1 MIVVLTVKYTCSS
14 TLLFFKRYKIAK
26 HVHSTTRTTSINTEL
41 VQTQCRYL
49 QLFITFGS
57 TFVLSYE
64 SISVHL
70 SLYSSVGSSYFRTF
84 VRKYFRTSII
94 VQYVAQV
101 ASYQGTKVLSFFES
115 TFEGSQLATSW
126 VLFHIHVWK
135 YRLPY
140 YRSTGV
146 HVRVPPEIL
155 PRKYFLGSTSS
166 EVLPYQVAKLLPSY
180 TYF

>member
-49 QLFITFGS
+49 QLLYSTFGS

-70 SLYSSVGSSYFRTF
+70 SLDLEYGVGS
-84 VRKYFRTSII
+84 
-94 VQYVAQV
+94 
-101 ASYQGTKVLSFFES
+101 
-115 TFEGSQLATSW
+115 
-126 VLFHIHVWK
+126 
-135 YRLPY
+135 
-140 YRSTGV
+140 
-146 HVRVPPEIL
+146 
-155 PRKYFLGSTSS
+155 
-166 EVLPYQVAKLLPSY
+166 
-180 TYF
+180 